1 MNKLKNVEY
10 MLQFIT
16 HKNDRYGYVEGA
28 IEALA
33 GGCKWIQ
40 LRMKEATADELRE
53 AVKILKPACAE
64 KEAILVIDDHVEL
77 VAELDV
83 DGVHLGKND
92 MPPAEARRLLGEK
105 YIIGATANTIEDIRA
120 LAVQD
125 VDYIGLGPYRFTE
138 TKRNL
143 SPVLGIEGYRRI
155 MEACRAEGIEHPV
168 VAIGGI
174 TIDDLQPLM
183 DVGVSGI
190 ALSGT
195 ILNAPSPRETTET
208 ILAMLNKIKYGE

>member
-143 SPVLGIEGYRRI
+143 SPVLGVEGYRRI

-183 DVGVSGI
+183 DAGVSGI

>member
-1 MNKLKNVEY
+1 

-16 HKNDRYGYVEGA
+16 HKNDRYGYIEGA

-40 LRMKEATADELRE
+40 LRMKEATTDELRE

-143 SPVLGIEGYRRI
+143 SPVLGVEGYRRI

>member
-1 MNKLKNVEY
+1 MNKLKNIEY

-16 HKNDRYGYVEGA
+16 HKNDRYGYIEGA

>member
-1 MNKLKNVEY
+1 

-16 HKNDRYGYVEGA
+16 HKNDRYGYIEGA

-92 MPPAEARRLLGEK
+92 MSPAEARRLLGEK

-183 DVGVSGI
+183 DAGVSGI

>member
-1 MNKLKNVEY
+1 MNKLKNIEY

-143 SPVLGIEGYRRI
+143 SPVLGVEGYRRI

-183 DVGVSGI
+183 DAGVSGI

>member
-1 MNKLKNVEY
+1 

-28 IEALA
+28 IETLA

-83 DGVHLGKND
+83 DGVHLGRK
-92 MPPAEARRLLGEK
+92 MICPPAEARRLLGEK

-143 SPVLGIEGYRRI
+143 RPCAGCRRLSSHYGGMQSRGY
-155 MEACRAEGIEHPV
+155 
-168 VAIGGI
+168 
-174 TIDDLQPLM
+174 
-183 DVGVSGI
+183 
-190 ALSGT
+190 
-195 ILNAPSPRETTET
+195 
-208 ILAMLNKIKYGE
+208 

>member
-1 MNKLKNVEY
+1 

-16 HKNDRYGYVEGA
+16 HKNDRYGYIEGA
-28 IEALA
+28 LEALE

-40 LRMKEATADELRE
+40 LRMKEASADELRE

-77 VAELDV
+77 VAELDI

-105 YIIGATANTIEDIRA
+105 YIIGATANTIDDIRA
-120 LAVQD
+120 LASLD
-125 VDYIGLGPYRFTE
+125 VDYVGLGPFRFTE

-143 SPVLGIEGYRRI
+143 SPVLGIEGYRHI
-155 MEACRAEGIEHPV
+155 MEACRAEGIAIPV

-174 TIDDLQPLM
+174 TPDDLSSLM
-183 DVGVSGI
+183 EAGVSGI

-195 ILNAPSPRETTET
+195 ILQAPSPREMTET
-208 ILAMLNKIKYGE
+208 IIAMLNKIKYGE

>member
-1 MNKLKNVEY
+1 

-28 IEALA
+28 VEALA

-64 KEAILVIDDHVEL
+64 HEAILLIDDHVEL

-105 YIIGATANTIEDIRA
+105 YIIGATANTIDDIRA
-120 LAVQD
+120 LSARD
-125 VDYIGLGPYRFTE
+125 VDYVGLGPYRYTE

-143 SPVLGIEGYRRI
+143 SPVLGVEGYRRI
-155 MEACRAEGIEHPV
+155 MEECHAEGIELPV

-174 TIDDLQPLM
+174 TPDDLQPLM
-183 DVGVSGI
+183 EVGVDGI

-195 ILNAPSPRETTET
+195 ILNAQSPREMTET
-208 ILAMLNKIKYGE
+208 IIAMLNKIKYGE

>member
-125 VDYIGLGPYRFTE
+125 VDYIVRPLPLYRDE
-138 TKRNL
+138 TQFEPCAGCRRL
-143 SPVLGIEGYRRI
+143 SSHYGGMQSRGY
-155 MEACRAEGIEHPV
+155 
-168 VAIGGI
+168 
-174 TIDDLQPLM
+174 
-183 DVGVSGI
+183 
-190 ALSGT
+190 
-195 ILNAPSPRETTET
+195 
-208 ILAMLNKIKYGE
+208 

>member
-28 IEALA
+28 IETLA

-83 DGVHLGKND
+83 DGVHLGRK
-92 MPPAEARRLLGEK
+92 MICPPAEARRLLGEK

-143 SPVLGIEGYRRI
+143 RPCAGCRRLSSHYGGMQSRGY
-155 MEACRAEGIEHPV
+155 
-168 VAIGGI
+168 
-174 TIDDLQPLM
+174 
-183 DVGVSGI
+183 
-190 ALSGT
+190 
-195 ILNAPSPRETTET
+195 
-208 ILAMLNKIKYGE
+208 

>member
-1 MNKLKNVEY
+1 M
-10 MLQFIT
+10 
-16 HKNDRYGYVEGA
+16 
-28 IEALA
+28 EALA

-40 LRMKEATADELRE
+40 LRMKEATADELRD

-120 LAVQD
+120 FAAHD
-125 VDYIGLGPYRFTE
+125 VDYVGLGPYRFTE

-143 SPVLGIEGYRRI
+143 SPVLGIEGYCRI
-155 MEACRAEGIEHPV
+155 MEACRTEGIEFPV

-183 DVGVSGI
+183 EAGVAGI

-208 ILAMLNKIKYGE
+208 IIEMLNKIKYGE

>member
-92 MPPAEARRLLGEK
+92 MPSAEARRLLGEK

-143 SPVLGIEGYRRI
+143 SPVLGVEGYRRI

-183 DVGVSGI
+183 DAGVSGI

>member
-1 MNKLKNVEY
+1 

-40 LRMKEATADELRE
+40 LRMKEATADELRD

-120 LAVQD
+120 FAAHD
-125 VDYIGLGPYRFTE
+125 VDYVGLGPYRYTK

-155 MEACRAEGIEHPV
+155 MGACRTEGIEFPV

-183 DVGVSGI
+183 EAGVAGI

-208 ILAMLNKIKYGE
+208 IIEMLNKIKYGE